1 MSVSKISLNDV
12 PKLSHDPSSYAP
24 WRTTIEVSLQLADCW
39 NSVLGVDLEPG
50 RAVYATATHGL
61 DGGIITQPT
70 RNVRAGS
77 MQPGALETGTNLPLT
92 SDVRK
97 DWERWQAS
105 EGRAQGM
112 LKGTVS
118 MAIKLD
124 LEDFL
129 DAHSMWLYCERL
141 HSISIKEN
149 QREV

>member
-1 MSVSKISLNDV
+1 
-12 PKLSHDPSSYAP
+12 
-24 WRTTIEVSLQLADCW
+24 
-39 NSVLGVDLEPG
+39 
-50 RAVYATATHGL
+50 
-61 DGGIITQPT
+61 
-70 RNVRAGS
+70 

-97 DWERWQAS
+97 DWERWQAR

-112 LKGTVS
+112 LKGTVL

-124 LEDFL
+124 LEDSL